1 MQVKLIYFY
10 SLGCSKQ
17 EAVIYMFEVADLNAE
32 SKKKITMVADKLEN
46 IWKAGSDF
54 YTEYGLQKLK

>member
-1 MQVKLIYFY
+1 
-10 SLGCSKQ
+10 
-17 EAVIYMFEVADLNAE
+17 MFEVADLNAE